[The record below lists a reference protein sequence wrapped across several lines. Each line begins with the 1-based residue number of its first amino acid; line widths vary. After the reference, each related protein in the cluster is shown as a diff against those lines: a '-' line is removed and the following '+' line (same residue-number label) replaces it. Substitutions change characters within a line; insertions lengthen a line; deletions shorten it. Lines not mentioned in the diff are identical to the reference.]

1 MGYVLADRIARRDLP
16 MSHAMKTTLVFMAFW
31 ADDDGRNTRP
41 AAATLGD
48 ALIHDQR
55 TVEHTT
61 AELVA
66 DGWLKDDKPRFVGH
80 AKNRRID
87 VELVD
92 SYPVIDHDELRR
104 IETFVELVRYAVKLV
119 ERAKSEGSEANFE
132 AARAAVRA
140 AQEAREDRRHAGLE
154 AVKTGTTP
162 VLQDVKTG
170 VAPGKTGVT
179 PGKTGVTPPDT
190 VKTQSRHG
198 DARRRASTSPQR
210 SDEDDREPWQIV
222 KDREAEL
229 ELERTRPRTPAELAE
244 LARKRAHV
252 DAINAAE
259 TARRDAELEASMTP
273 EDRAAA
279 QAMLD
284 RLGIAA
290 PP

>member
-1 MGYVLADRIARRDLP
+1 VGYVLADRIARRDLP

-140 AQEAREDRRHAGLE
+140 AQEAREDRRDATRHS
-154 AVKTGTTP
+154 
-162 VLQDVKTG
+162 Q
-170 VAPGKTGVT
+170 
-179 PGKTGVTPPDT
+179 DT
-190 VKTQSRHG
+190 VKTRG
-198 DARRRASTSPQR
+198 C
-210 SDEDDREPWQIV
+210 
-222 KDREAEL
+222 
-229 ELERTRPRTPAELAE
+229 
-244 LARKRAHV
+244 
-252 DAINAAE
+252 
-259 TARRDAELEASMTP
+259 
-273 EDRAAA
+273 A
-279 QAMLD
+279 QARVDLTAEKRRGRSRAVAD
-284 RLGIAA
+284 RQG
-290 PP
+290 PRG

>member
-1 MGYVLADRIARRDLP
+1 VGYVLADRIARRDLP

-140 AQEAREDRRHAGLE
+140 AQEAREDRRGARKDRRDARKDRRDATRHS
-154 AVKTGTTP
+154 
-162 VLQDVKTG
+162 Q
-170 VAPGKTGVT
+170 
-179 PGKTGVTPPDT
+179 DT
-190 VKTQSRHG
+190 VKTRG
-198 DARRRASTSPQR
+198 C
-210 SDEDDREPWQIV
+210 
-222 KDREAEL
+222 
-229 ELERTRPRTPAELAE
+229 
-244 LARKRAHV
+244 
-252 DAINAAE
+252 
-259 TARRDAELEASMTP
+259 
-273 EDRAAA
+273 A
-279 QAMLD
+279 QARVDLTAEKRRGRSRAVAD
-284 RLGIAA
+284 RQG
-290 PP
+290 PRG